1 MAMVWNVKFDWLGNL
16 FIGFS
21 QRLKYRNT
29 GRHDGHW
36 WHLCEGVHPV
46 DCIHVLLLD
55 DKIASLL
62 SVVMPGSR
70 CTCKHKR
77 GWEVL
82 RKRGVRN
89 KQVSLSLS
97 RTVIPDT
104 LKRCVEII
112 KHKQNTVSQV
122 CVNIP
127 RGRCLKTGLFNIKT
141 MAERMRNFCC
151 TTCMDCVAHIL
162 TYTQTHARTF
172 RCSYHFVE

>member
-1 MAMVWNVKFDWLGNL
+1 MVTGDICVKAYTPSTVFMFKLATSNN
-16 FIGFS
+16 F
-21 QRLKYRNT
+21 
-29 GRHDGHW
+29 
-36 WHLCEGVHPV
+36 
-46 DCIHVLLLD
+46 VLLLD

-172 RCSYHFVE
+172 RCSYHFVEIGEKVRSATHPSR

>member
-1 MAMVWNVKFDWLGNL
+1 MVTGDICVKAYTPSTVFMFKLATSNN
-16 FIGFS
+16 F
-21 QRLKYRNT
+21 
-29 GRHDGHW
+29 
-36 WHLCEGVHPV
+36 
-46 DCIHVLLLD
+46 VLLLD

-62 SVVMPGSR
+62 SVVMPRSR

-127 RGRCLKTGLFNIKT
+127 IEVVAWKPGCSTSKQWRNAGKTLLHYVHGL
-141 MAERMRNFCC
+141 CC
-151 TTCMDCVAHIL
+151 THTDIHTNTC
-162 TYTQTHARTF
+162 TYIQMFLSFCRIGEKVRSATHPSR
-172 RCSYHFVE
+172 